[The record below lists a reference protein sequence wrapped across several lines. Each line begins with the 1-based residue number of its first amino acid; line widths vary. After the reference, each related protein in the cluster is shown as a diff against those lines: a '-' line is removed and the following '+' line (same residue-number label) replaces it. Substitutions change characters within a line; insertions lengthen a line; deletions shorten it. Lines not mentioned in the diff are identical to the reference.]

1 MRQPRSTRE
10 RRGVAFNVGVCI
22 VKPLL
27 LVFTRRDWSGEQH
40 VPRQGGA
47 VLVANHA
54 SHLDPLTFVH
64 FVHEQGRVP
73 RYLAKAA
80 LFDVFF
86 AGWVLRSSGQIP
98 VHRMSSDASRAF
110 DSAVAAVREGKLVV
124 VYPEGTLTRDPDLWP
139 MVGKTGAARIA
150 LSAGVPVVPA
160 AQWGA
165 HEILY
170 PYSTR
175 PRLLPRHTIHVTAGP
190 PVDLDEFRG
199 QPITP
204 ELLHAATE
212 RIMEAVTGLLEEIRH
227 EQAPATRFD
236 PRRAGVQEIGNP
248 HRDTGAKRSKQRR
261 RTRRRRSR

>member
-1 MRQPRSTRE
+1 
-10 RRGVAFNVGVCI
+10 VAYTLAVAL
-22 VKPLL
+22 VKPALL
-27 LVFTRRDWSGEQH
+27 LFTRHRWSGGEH
-40 VPRQGGA
+40 LPARGGA

-54 SHLDPLTFVH
+54 SHLDPLTFAH

-86 AGWVLRSSGQIP
+86 VGWVLRSTGQIP
-98 VHRMSSDASRAF
+98 VHRLSSDASVAF
-110 DSAVAAVREGKLVV
+110 EAAVASVRDGKLVV

-150 LSAGVPVVPA
+150 LSAGVPVIPA

-175 PRLLPRHTIHVTAGP
+175 PRLWPPKLIRVTAGP
-190 PVDLDEFRG
+190 PVDLDDYRDR
-199 QPITP
+199 PLTP
-204 ELLHAATE
+204 EALREATA
-212 RIMEAVTGLLEEIRH
+212 RIMDAVTTQLEEIRQ
-227 EQAPATRFD
+227 EKAPAERFD
-236 PRRAGVQEIGNP
+236 PRRAGVREIGNP
-248 HRDTGAKRSKQRR
+248 HSKQRR
-261 RTRRRRSR
+261 PASRKRTR